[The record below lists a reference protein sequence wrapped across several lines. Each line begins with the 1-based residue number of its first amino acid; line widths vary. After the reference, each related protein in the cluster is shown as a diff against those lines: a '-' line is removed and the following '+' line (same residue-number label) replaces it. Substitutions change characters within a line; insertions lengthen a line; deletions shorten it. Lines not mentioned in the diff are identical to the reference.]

1 MGGRPDLVE
10 VRWARIGVPE
20 AKQPYSSKPFKL
32 LRIILAMLERKVPG
46 KVQSSGK
53 TCKSLKQKPEFT
65 NFTKLV
71 TDLQF
76 STSQGYKI
84 NTNTNIKQNI
94 HTQKSNPNFEAN
106 ESLQHCP
113 RNLYFWEQQYNPTGW
128 HYESMPIGEP
138 GKLSFDI
145 CGLSILACP

>member
-1 MGGRPDLVE
+1 
-10 VRWARIGVPE
+10 
-20 AKQPYSSKPFKL
+20 
-32 LRIILAMLERKVPG
+32 MLERKVLG

-65 NFTKLV
+65 NFTKSV

-76 STSQGYKI
+76 STSQVYKI

-106 ESLQHCP
+106 
-113 RNLYFWEQQYNPTGW
+113 
-128 HYESMPIGEP
+128 
-138 GKLSFDI
+138 
-145 CGLSILACP
+145 